1 MKELESLTGVGREAV
16 RFYIKEGIL
25 PPPDKPKK
33 NVAHYSEEHVLR
45 IKMIRK
51 LQEEKFLPL
60 GVIKNILNTTTFTEL
75 PTSGNLVEFEL
86 ALSVMLAD
94 ERGNAKK
101 TLPDVI
107 ATLGVSE
114 ETLREMHELEIISI
128 VDDAA
133 VECLDAVD
141 VKVLEHWQQI
151 LSLGYDQGAGYDL
164 QFLKRYVDMSRAL
177 AEEEVGLFFRE
188 FSSLPIK
195 VAAQLGSEGIKTA
208 NSLVGLLHTREI
220 RKCVQQFVDK
230 QSAKD
235 SIDAV

>member
-25 PPPDKPKK
+25 PPPEKPKK

-60 GVIKNILNTTTFTEL
+60 GVIKNILNTTTFSDL
-75 PTSGNLVEFEL
+75 STSSNLVEFEL

-107 ATLGVSE
+107 ATLGLSE
-114 ETLREMHELEIISI
+114 DTLREMHSLEIIAI
-128 VDDAA
+128 FQDAG
-133 VECLDAVD
+133 VECLEAVD
-141 VKVLEHWQQI
+141 VRVLEHWQQI
-151 LSLGYDQGAGYDL
+151 LSMGYDQGAGYDL

-177 AEEEVGLFFRE
+177 AEEEVSLFFQD

-208 NSLVGLLHTREI
+208 NSLVGLLHTREV

-230 QSAKD
+230 QSLEG
-235 SIDAV
+235 SIDAD